1 MENIKVDLFVKAKAV
16 VTPLSN
22 GEIAVYE
29 PGFLAVSDGR
39 IVEAGKY
46 TDELPYRGKEFLS
59 LPAHVIFPGFINT
72 HTHSPMV
79 LFRGLADDLP
89 LKEWLENHIWP
100 MEAKFINPDSVRD
113 GALIACIEMA
123 LSGVTFFTDMYF
135 AMDQVAYSAK
145 RAGIKAQLGEGIL
158 EFPTP
163 TSPTVDHAFK
173 RTKELIEGFSED
185 PLIYP
190 VVAPH
195 SPYTCSAD
203 TLSKSAEIA
212 EDYGVPLHIHLAEEK
227 WELNNFL
234 SEKGMSSVKYLNEIG
249 FFDSQRVTAAHV
261 NWLDEGDL
269 EVLSEKNVGV
279 AHNPR
284 SNMKL
289 ATGICPVV
297 KMLEAGVNVGIGTDG
312 ASSNNKLSVLD
323 DAQVAA
329 LLHKIS
335 GKDPAALPARK
346 AFLMA
351 TLYGAKAVH
360 MERAIGS
367 LEKGK
372 DADFIA
378 VNFDAAHLYPAYDY
392 VSHLIYAVNRTDIE
406 YVYVNGKPAVFAGRP
421 VNVELDELR
430 EISEKYRKMII
441 ESS

>member
-269 EVLSEKNVGV
+269 DVLSEKNVGV

-329 LLHKIS
+329 LLHKI
-335 GKDPAALPARK
+335 
-346 AFLMA
+346 
-351 TLYGAKAVH
+351 
-360 MERAIGS
+360 
-367 LEKGK
+367 
-372 DADFIA
+372 
-378 VNFDAAHLYPAYDY
+378 
-392 VSHLIYAVNRTDIE
+392 
-406 YVYVNGKPAVFAGRP
+406 
-421 VNVELDELR
+421 
-430 EISEKYRKMII
+430 
-441 ESS
+441 